1 LFSKVLFVDAERS
14 CCTHLVPS
22 VPPLNRYCLQALGV
36 ALEEQL
42 HLLLPALM
50 RLVAASGGG
59 TPLEIK
65 RAVLRSMK
73 KLLPRMHLAGFSSA
87 VLQPLM
93 KVCCVDDSFSCVL
106 LA

>member
-1 LFSKVLFVDAERS
+1 MAALLLQVHSACAHLDGCGVL
-14 CCTHLVPS
+14 
-22 VPPLNRYCLQALGV
+22 LQALGV

-65 RAVLRSMK
+65 RTVLRSMK
-73 KLLPRMHLAGFSSA
+73 RLLPRMHLAGFSSA

-93 KVCCVDDSFSCVL
+93 KVGCKAL
-106 LA
+106 

>member
-1 LFSKVLFVDAERS
+1 MLLPSLPS
-14 CCTHLVPS
+14 CF
-22 VPPLNRYCLQALGV
+22 LQALGV

-93 KVCCVDDSFSCVL
+93 KVSPGVLWYSRGGAAFVCYSAYSCGW
-106 LA
+106 